1 MRVGAVAGITGKPSG
16 FEKFGG
22 DTSREI
28 KIVLCETMLS
38 LKRVL
43 SSDNKNIKTQSFELR
58 DGGYFFFGEFE
69 AAAKKHNYP
78 QLVKKKKR
86 HPLTFSSNLWVSMF
100 FLIRLR
106 GLSF

>member
-43 SSDNKNIKTQSFELR
+43 SSDNKNIKTQSFELKVKGCR
-58 DGGYFFFGEFE
+58 FFFHELGELVFF
-69 AAAKKHNYP
+69 AAASNYGGKK
-78 QLVKKKKR
+78 
-86 HPLTFSSNLWVSMF
+86 
-100 FLIRLR
+100 
-106 GLSF
+106 